1 MTARAQLRR
10 ASSPPRWWP
19 TLLVLGLLAGLVG
32 MHGLAPGGT
41 TAVTGHHSS
50 TAAHAD
56 MAIMGAE
63 PVCDRDG
70 DGSGHAP
77 HADPTC
83 ASGAVGAGPALPA
96 LVPDPF
102 GQAGAPVS
110 GLRSMAAEPEGGR
123 APPSLAG
130 LQILRR

>member
-1 MTARAQLRR
+1 MTARAQPAPAPL
-10 ASSPPRWWP
+10 RWWQA
-19 TLLVLGLLAGLVG
+19 LLVLGLLAGLVG

-41 TAVTGHHSS
+41 TAVTGHHCS

-63 PVCDRDG
+63 SVCDRHG
-70 DGSGHAP
+70 DGSGHAL

-96 LVPDPF
+96 LVPDPC
-102 GQAGAPVS
+102 GQAGSPVS

-123 APPSLAG
+123 APPSLAE
-130 LQILRR
+130 LQLLRR